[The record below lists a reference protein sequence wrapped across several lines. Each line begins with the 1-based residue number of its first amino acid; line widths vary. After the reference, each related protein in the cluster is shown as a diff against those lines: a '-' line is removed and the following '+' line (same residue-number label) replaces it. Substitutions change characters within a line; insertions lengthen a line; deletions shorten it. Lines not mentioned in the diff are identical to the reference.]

1 MADVTAD
8 AEPWQSLI
16 AGRYCGTA
24 VSIKCS
30 VFIATSLDGFIARKS
45 GDLDWL
51 PGSDGVS
58 RGEDYGYSEFFNS
71 IDTLVI
77 GRKTYEL
84 AATFKEWPYRG
95 KKVVVLSSGY
105 PRARIN
111 LADGIAGTSAS
122 PVELVRQLESED
134 SRHVYVDG
142 GKTIQSFLQ
151 AGLIQELTITRVP
164 VLIGEGI
171 PLFGPL
177 AHDLQLRHLTTK
189 SFASGFVQSRYEL
202 APVA

>member
-1 MADVTAD
+1 M
-8 AEPWQSLI
+8 
-16 AGRYCGTA
+16 
-24 VSIKCS
+24 SIECS
-30 VFIATSLDGFIARKS
+30 VFIATSLDGFIARKN

-51 PGSDGVS
+51 PGSDGAV
-58 RGEDYGYSEFFNS
+58 GDEDYGYNEFFKS

-105 PRARIN
+105 PGAKAT
-111 LADGIAGTSAS
+111 LADGVEGTSSS
-122 PVELVRQLESED
+122 PAELVRQLESEG
-134 SRHVYVDG
+134 SGHVYVDG

-151 AGLIQELTITRVP
+151 AGLIQKLTITRVP
-164 VLIGEGI
+164 ILIGEGI

-189 SFASGFVQSRYEL
+189 SFASGFVQSQYEL
-202 APVA
+202 VHVASSVFDFGS